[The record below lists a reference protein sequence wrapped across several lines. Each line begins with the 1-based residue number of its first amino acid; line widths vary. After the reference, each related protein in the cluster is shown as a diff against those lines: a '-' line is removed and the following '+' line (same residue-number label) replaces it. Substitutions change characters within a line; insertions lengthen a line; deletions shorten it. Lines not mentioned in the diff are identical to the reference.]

1 MLESSLVLHT
11 IPCVLFMLCD
21 LGVSDSADLSLTKYK
36 ISYQVLQYIGQ
47 QLQGYI
53 AIPGL

>member
-1 MLESSLVLHT
+1 
-11 IPCVLFMLCD
+11 MLCD